1 MASLFDQ
8 IYLRNCCIYIC
19 TRASMAELPL
29 ELYRRSI
36 SGRNTLKIESMNS
49 REQFLNTE
57 FYFQLKDY
65 VEISV
70 QNTVDEPEIISIR

>member
-1 MASLFDQ
+1 MARLFDQ

-19 TRASMAELPL
+19 TRSSMAELL
-29 ELYRRSI
+29 LGLYRHLI
-36 SGRNTLKIESMNS
+36 SGRNTLNIESMNS
-49 REQFLNTE
+49 REQFLNTG
-57 FYFQLKDY
+57 FYLQLSEY